1 MHFQKNK
8 SISDVYFSGSFSHHT
23 VNEKKGRKTSVNK
36 IFIKDGKS
44 WLVPAYY
51 TCPKGIVVDVIFT
64 TPIDEFNAFA
74 EKWSLFDEEKINL
87 LTPAQTEKAE
97 KENPLQSSFSSV
109 LIKNRKTVHCC
120 HMQSTVYLP
129 FNTDNKEATKLV
141 RLYKLDN
148 KDCHTFYRICFP
160 CSTKRIPDTLTLQ
173 LNASKEH
180 LTAAEF
186 TIKPQETIKI
196 IHPITC
202 REYTLRAIDITEE
215 SIDFSKTADKN
226 TRYPS
231 DFSILKYTVSPE
243 ADTLSFRI
251 TDTESSD
258 SPEILNAEDGRFLP
272 DSSSAI
278 AIIGGADGPT
288 VMFAAVPDTKKYHTA
303 CSSLKFR
310 RKSDIIWKFDFIE
323 KIKEDK
329 SIILKEKKNGKN

>member
-8 SISDVYFSGSFSHHT
+8 SISDVYFSGSFSHHR
-23 VNEKKGRKTSVNK
+23 VNEKKGRKASVNK
-36 IFIKDGKS
+36 QFIKDGKA

-74 EKWSLFDEEKINL
+74 EKWSLFDEKKINS

-109 LIKNRKTVHCC
+109 LIKNKKTVHCC

-129 FNTDNKEATKLV
+129 FNPENKEANKLV
-141 RLYKLDN
+141 KHYKLDSN
-148 KDCHTFYRICFP
+148 DCHTFYRICFP
-160 CSTKRIPDTLTLQ
+160 CSTKRKADTLTLQ
-173 LNASKEH
+173 LNASKEY

-186 TIKPQETIKI
+186 TIKPQEEIKI
-196 IHPITC
+196 IHPVTS
-202 REYTLRAIDITEE
+202 REYTLCAIDITEE
-215 SIDFSKTADKN
+215 AMDFVRMTDKN

-231 DFSILKYTVSPE
+231 LFSILKYSLSPE
-243 ADTLSFRI
+243 TDISRFRI
-251 TDTESSD
+251 TDTDVSD
-258 SPEILNAEDGRFLP
+258 QPEILSDENGRFLP
-272 DSSSAI
+272 DSSSSV

-288 VMFAAVPDTKKYHTA
+288 VMFAATPDTESYHTA
-303 CSSLKFR
+303 CSALKFSR
-310 RKSDIIWKFDFIE
+310 QTDIVWKFDFIE

-329 SIILKEKKNGKN
+329 TIILKEKNNGKN